1 MISKLIESLDKCLD
15 NLSQANIEYTISKN
29 EEGNLDT
36 IILNDLV
43 RTNSSLKRCD
53 NINITYNL
61 LAQKTLIEVINH
73 SDNLEQIYQSLID
86 CLNKYELISEDKIL
100 VDVINNNCTRLTAI
114 ELFLRGTLEELDNNL
129 KIFLSGCN
137 QDDKDYLQVLCS
149 RYVNYSNDVQD
160 KIKVVEL
167 SLG

>member
-1 MISKLIESLDKCLD
+1 MISNLVENLDKCLD
-15 NLSQANIEYTISKN
+15 NLNQANIEYTVSRN
-29 EEGNLDT
+29 EDSNLDT

-61 LAQKTLIEVINH
+61 LAQKTLIEIINH
-73 SDNLEQIYQSLID
+73 KDGIVQVYTNLID
-86 CLNKYELISEDKIL
+86 CLNKYELTSEDKIL
-100 VDVINNNCTRLTAI
+100 VDVINNNCSGLTAI
-114 ELFLRGTLEELDNNL
+114 ELFLRGTLEELDDNL
-129 KIFLSGCN
+129 KIFLAGCS
-137 QDDKDYLQVLCS
+137 QDDKDYLHVLCS
-149 RYVNYSNDVQD
+149 RYANYSSGVQD